1 MDLRSGHPYWLVKN
15 GLIASY
21 PTLGESTSCEVAII
35 GGGITGALIAVELNR
50 EGLDVVLLDKR
61 DVATGST
68 AASTALLQY
77 EIDTE
82 LIPLIEKV
90 GEANAV
96 RAYRL
101 GLDAIDRVEQ
111 LAGELPD
118 DCGFIRRDSLYLA
131 SRASHA
137 ARLRA
142 ECECRRRMGFACEM
156 LGPEAIAEQFPF
168 SGPAAILSR
177 GDAEIDAFRF
187 THRLL
192 ERAAQGGVR
201 IFDRTTVTGI
211 DREPSQVTLHTERGA
226 TVTAARVVFATGY
239 ESKQY
244 LRQKVGTLQS
254 TYALVSEP
262 MSPFPRWPGRCLI
275 WESARPYFYL
285 RTTPDDRVI
294 MGGEDTSFAS
304 DHRRD
309 RLIERKTKRLV
320 RRFSKM
326 FPETPLE
333 VAYAWAGTFGESKDG
348 LAYIGRPADWP
359 NGYFTVGYGGNGI
372 TMSVIAAR
380 LIADDIIG
388 RPNADAQIYRFG
400 R

>member
-1 MDLRSGHPYWLVKN
+1 MDLRSGHPFWIVKN

-21 PTLGESTSCEVAII
+21 PALRESTRCDVAII
-35 GGGITGALIAVELNR
+35 GGGITGALIAVELNQ

-82 LIPLIEKV
+82 LIPLIDKV

-118 DCGFIRRDSLYLA
+118 DCGFTRREGLYLA
-131 SRASHA
+131 SRTAHA
-137 ARLRA
+137 TRLQA
-142 ECECRRRMGFACEM
+142 ECECRRRVGFACEL
-156 LGPEAIAEQFPF
+156 LGPAAIAERFPF
-168 SGPAAILSR
+168 SAPAAILSR

-192 ERAAQGGVR
+192 ERATQRGVR
-201 IFDRTTVTGI
+201 IFDRTTVTKI
-211 DREPSQVTLHTERGA
+211 DRASEQVTIHTDRDS

-239 ESKQY
+239 ESQQY
-244 LRQKVGTLQS
+244 LRQNIGTLHS

-262 MSPFPRWPGRCLI
+262 LDPFPRWPGRCLI
-275 WESARPYFYL
+275 WETARPYLYL
-285 RTTPDDRVI
+285 RTTADDRVI
-294 MGGEDTSFAS
+294 IGGLDTSFAS

-309 RLIERKTKRLV
+309 RLVERKTTKLV
-320 RRFSKM
+320 RRFAKL
-326 FPETPLE
+326 FPDTPLE
-333 VAYAWAGTFGESKDG
+333 VAYSWAGTFGETKDG
-348 LAYIGRPADWP
+348 LAYIGRPPDWP
-359 NGYFTVGYGGNGI
+359 NAYFAVGYGGNGI

-380 LIADDIIG
+380 LIADDVVG
-388 RPNADAQIYRFG
+388 RPNPDASIYRFD

>member
-1 MDLRSGHPYWLVKN
+1 MDLRSGHPFWVVKN

-21 PTLGESTSCEVAII
+21 PPLRESTRCDVAII
-35 GGGITGALIAVELNR
+35 GGGITGALIAVELNQ

-82 LIPLIEKV
+82 LIPLIDKV

-118 DCGFIRRDSLYLA
+118 DCGFIRRDGLYLA
-131 SRASHA
+131 SRAAHA
-137 ARLRA
+137 ARLQA
-142 ECECRRRMGFACEM
+142 ECECRRRVGFACEL
-156 LGPEAIAEQFPF
+156 LGPAAIAERFPF
-168 SGPAAILSR
+168 SAPAAILSR

-192 ERAAQGGVR
+192 ERAAQRGVR
-201 IFDRTTVTGI
+201 IFDRTTVTKI
-211 DREPSQVTLHTERGA
+211 DRASEQVTIHTDRDA
-226 TVTAARVVFATGY
+226 TVAAARVVFATGY
-239 ESKQY
+239 ESQQY
-244 LRQKVGTLQS
+244 LRQNIGTLHS

-262 MSPFPRWPGRCLI
+262 LDPFPRWPGRCLI
-275 WESARPYFYL
+275 WETARPYLYL
-285 RTTPDDRVI
+285 RTTTDDRVI
-294 MGGEDTSFAS
+294 IGGLDTSFAS

-309 RLIERKTKRLV
+309 RLVERKSTKLV
-320 RRFSKM
+320 RRFAKL
-326 FPETPLE
+326 FADTPLE
-333 VAYAWAGTFGESKDG
+333 VAYAWAGTFGETKDG
-348 LAYIGRPADWP
+348 LAYIGSPPDWP
-359 NGYFTVGYGGNGI
+359 NAYFAVGYGGNGI

-380 LIADDIIG
+380 LIADDIVG
-388 RPNADAQIYRFG
+388 RPNSDASIYRFD

>member
-1 MDLRSGHPYWLVKN
+1 MDLRSGHPFWLVKN

-21 PTLGESTSCEVAII
+21 PPLGESTKCEVAII
-35 GGGITGALIAVELNR
+35 GGGITGALIADELCR

-82 LIPLIEKV
+82 LIPLMEKV
-90 GEANAV
+90 GETDAV

-111 LAGELPD
+111 LVAELPEN
-118 DCGFIRRDSLYLA
+118 CGFIRRDGLYLA

-142 ECECRRRMGFACEM
+142 EYDCRRRAGFACE
-156 LGPEAIAEQFPF
+156 LLEAEEIAERFPF
-168 SGPAAILSR
+168 SAPAAILSR

-192 ERAAQGGVR
+192 ERAVQRGVR
-201 IFDRTTVTGI
+201 IYDRTTVTRI
-211 DREPSQVTLHTERGA
+211 DRGPQQVTLATDRGA
-226 TVTAARVVFATGY
+226 TVTATRVVFATGY
-239 ESKQY
+239 ESQQY
-244 LRQKVGTLQS
+244 LRQKIGTLHS

-262 MSPFPRWPGRCLI
+262 LAPFPRWPGRCLI
-275 WESARPYFYL
+275 WETARPYFYL

-294 MGGEDTSFAS
+294 IGGEDTSFAS

-309 RLIERKTKRLV
+309 RRIERKTKKLA
-320 RRFSKM
+320 RRYEKM
-326 FPETPLE
+326 FPDTPFE
-333 VAYAWAGTFGESKDG
+333 VAYAWAGTFGETKDG
-348 LAYIGRPADWP
+348 LAYIGSPPEWP
-359 NGYFTVGYGGNGI
+359 DGYFAVGYGGNGI

-380 LIADDIIG
+380 LIADDIVG
-388 RPNADAQIYRFG
+388 RPNADAKIYRFN